1 MGLGSLGV
9 YLIVRTW
16 QGRYYRS
23 SVLLAKLE
31 ATTGILHITCI
42 LGIEIIPDVSIT
54 HMHSL
59 DVVVPFTFY
68 NRGACTGVRSR
79 QLQPL
84 SDAVTGDNA
93 CL

>member
-1 MGLGSLGV
+1 MGLGCLGV
-9 YLIVRTW
+9 YRVVQTL
-16 QGRYYRS
+16 QGRLYS
-23 SVLLAKLE
+23 SSAALNKLE

-42 LGIEIIPDVSIT
+42 LGTEIIPDVSIT
-54 HMHSL
+54 YMHSL